1 MTNPRLGCM
10 MTFFPETKR
19 SERPVQGRFARRL
32 VGVGLA
38 ALACVGTLVPAASA
52 APAVPRF
59 LPAKVPAG
67 YTYTDFLDRTTPSS
81 TIRFMRYMRNG
92 ANTAAAVVFAEPG
105 QKADWDSFARI
116 LKSSGYKATKVK
128 TLVGYTT
135 TRDGVRSY
143 YWFEKN
149 RIMTSRSINVPL
161 ATHTALNASIVVSK
175 LPDASFSLKKEP
187 AGLGT
192 VYSGSSAALIG
203 SYSRIYWADQQ
214 DNELT
219 LDVSSVDR
227 RAFEIYLLSPFVNYG
242 TTTVK
247 GKPAYV
253 IEEASY
259 VEVWWEEQPGLLVEV
274 SADDLT
280 AAALVEFADSL
291 APTDE
296 ATWQAFVN
304 TPTSGGG
311 SGSSGGSGGLG
322 GAADAI
328 VGAGMADGVPWTAKV
343 GQNASCLVFTITA
356 QPAQACIKAPN
367 SFGWNTVSVG
377 GKTFAVGVTAANIA
391 TIVVK
396 SSAGAEI
403 ARTPVGPVANQPVL
417 RLFVVAIPPGTTG
430 AVASGLDAAGAEVSP
445 AIAPGA

>member
-1 MTNPRLGCM
+1 MGPRLGCVM
-10 MTFFPETKR
+10 SFYPEDT
-19 SERPVQGRFARRL
+19 SLGLRPHGQFMRRI

-38 ALACVGTLVPAASA
+38 ALACVATFVPAASA
-52 APAVPRF
+52 APSVPRF

-67 YTYTDFLDRTTPSS
+67 YAYSDFIDRTTPSS

-92 ANTAAAVVFAEPG
+92 ANTAAAVVLAEPG
-105 QKADWDSFARI
+105 QRADWDSFARV
-116 LKSSGYKATKVK
+116 LKSAGYRATKVK
-128 TLVGYTT
+128 GLVAYSI

-149 RIMTSRSINVPL
+149 RIMTSRAINVPL
-161 ATHTALNASIVVSK
+161 AAHTALNASVVVSK
-175 LPDASFSLKKEP
+175 LPDASFSLRKEP

-253 IEEASY
+253 IEEDTY
-259 VEVWWEEQPGLLVEV
+259 IEVWWEEQPGLLVEV

-291 APTDE
+291 ASTDE
-296 ATWQAFVN
+296 AAWQTFVS
-304 TPTSGGG
+304 TPTSGSG
-311 SGSSGGSGGLG
+311 SGSGGAGGLG

-343 GQNASCLVFTITA
+343 GPNASCLVFTISA

-367 SFGWNTVSVG
+367 SFGWNTISVG

-391 TIVVK
+391 TVVVK
-396 SSAGAEI
+396 SSSGAEI

-430 AVASGLDAAGAEVSP
+430 AVAAGLDAAGAEVSP